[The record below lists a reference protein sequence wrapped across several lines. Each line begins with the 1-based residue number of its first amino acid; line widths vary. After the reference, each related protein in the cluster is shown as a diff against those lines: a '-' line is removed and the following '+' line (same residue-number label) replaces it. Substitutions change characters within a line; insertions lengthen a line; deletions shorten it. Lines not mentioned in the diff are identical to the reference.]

1 MLETALKTIH
11 GEKTASMVEGVK
23 TSGFLI

>member
-1 MLETALKTIH
+1 MLETALKIIQ